1 METLGD
7 GSFSLVSDYEHLLQA
22 YMDAR
27 KGKQYRREVARFSEY
42 ADLYLLEIEER
53 LKNETY
59 EFGPYR
65 RLWVYI
71 PKRRM
76 VMALPFP
83 DRVVQWSIYNL
94 INPYFDRRMIED
106 SYACREGKGSTA
118 AALRLQNWLRKA
130 KRRPGRWYIL
140 KLDISKYFYR
150 VDHAVLLE
158 ILGRHIKDAKLM
170 RLLDRIINSTD
181 EPFGLPRGMG
191 PDDVTDDEWIFDVGM
206 PIGNLTSQLFA
217 NIYLNELDQFAKH
230 ELKID
235 EYIRYMD
242 DVIALAPDKETARE
256 NWIQIERFLK
266 EKLHLELNRKTAIIP
281 VEKGVEFVGIQI
293 TAQRMHLRKS
303 TVGRMKRET
312 RFLTKEVLDGN
323 ISREKYQRHMTSI
336 YGLTAHVDNKNLKAR
351 LDAITA
357 PAMEGQT
364 DGQMKDET
372 SQKAKE

>member
-53 LKNETY
+53 LKDETY

-140 KLDISKYFYR
+140 KLDISKYF
-150 VDHAVLLE
+150 
-158 ILGRHIKDAKLM
+158 
-170 RLLDRIINSTD
+170 
-181 EPFGLPRGMG
+181 
-191 PDDVTDDEWIFDVGM
+191 
-206 PIGNLTSQLFA
+206 
-217 NIYLNELDQFAKH
+217 
-230 ELKID
+230 
-235 EYIRYMD
+235 
-242 DVIALAPDKETARE
+242 
-256 NWIQIERFLK
+256 
-266 EKLHLELNRKTAIIP
+266 
-281 VEKGVEFVGIQI
+281 
-293 TAQRMHLRKS
+293 
-303 TVGRMKRET
+303 
-312 RFLTKEVLDGN
+312 
-323 ISREKYQRHMTSI
+323 
-336 YGLTAHVDNKNLKAR
+336 
-351 LDAITA
+351 
-357 PAMEGQT
+357 
-364 DGQMKDET
+364 
-372 SQKAKE
+372 

>member
-1 METLGD
+1 METLGE
-7 GSFSLVSDYEHLLQA
+7 GSFSLVSDYQYLLQA

-27 KGKQYRREVARFSEY
+27 KAKQYRREVARFSEY
-42 ADLYLLEIEER
+42 ADLYLFEIEER
-53 LKNETY
+53 LRDETY
-59 EFGPYR
+59 IFGPYR
-65 RLWVYI
+65 RLWVFI

-94 INPYFDRRMIED
+94 INPYFDKRMIED
-106 SYACREGKGSTA
+106 SYACRVGKGSAA
-118 AALRLQNWLRKA
+118 AALKLQSWIRKT
-130 KRRPGRWYIL
+130 KRQPGHWYIL

-150 VDHAVLLE
+150 VDHAILLE

-170 RLLDRIINSTD
+170 RLLEMIVNSTD

-217 NIYLNELDQFAKH
+217 NIYLNELDHFAKH
-230 ELKID
+230 ELRIRR
-235 EYIRYMD
+235 YIRYMD
-242 DVIALAPDKETARE
+242 DIIVLAPDKETAKE
-256 NWIQIERFLK
+256 YWIQIESFLN
-266 EKLHLELNRKTAIIP
+266 EKLHLELNRKTAVIP
-281 VEKGVEFVGIQI
+281 VERGAEFVGIKI
-293 TAQRMHLRKS
+293 SAERMHLRKS

-312 RFLTKEVLDGN
+312 RFLTKEFLAGN
-323 ISREKYQRHMTSI
+323 MSREKYLRHMTSI

-357 PAMEGQT
+357 PAMEGQS
-364 DGQMKDET
+364 DGQIK
-372 SQKAKE
+372 K